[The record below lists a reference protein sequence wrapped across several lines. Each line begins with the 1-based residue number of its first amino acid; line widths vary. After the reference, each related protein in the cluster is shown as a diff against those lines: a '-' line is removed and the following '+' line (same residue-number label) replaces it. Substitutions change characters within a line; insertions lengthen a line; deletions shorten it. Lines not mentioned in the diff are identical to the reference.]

1 MLRHDRILRCY
12 DDVITVYHKN
22 SVFTARRF
30 IAILH
35 HQRGQNRIKTRVT
48 MSKFFNIQT
57 DANGVSTLFLYGDI
71 GDSYEVRSGQVV
83 PELLEAE
90 LTNRRINVRIN
101 SNGGDVYSGIAIYN
115 ALRGSNSDIHIYV
128 DGIAASMASVIAL
141 CGKPV
146 EMSKYA
152 RLMLHSVSGG
162 CYGNKKEMQK
172 CIEEIESL
180 EESLSEIYAERTGL
194 SKEEVKATYFD
205 GEDHWLTA
213 DEALRLGFI
222 DGIYD
227 ADAVPAD
234 STPEQIYTLFNNRLL
249 EPQKERRMNLEEV
262 RKRARFKDCAS
273 DADVLR
279 EIDNLETEAGKVPG
293 LERENASL
301 KAKVKTFEGKA
312 AADEEAER
320 TSLLDAA
327 EQDGRINAS
336 TRPTFEN
343 ILKRDMAE
351 GKAALAALTPK
362 RKVLEDIHRN
372 PGTEGPWERRQ
383 REIRENRGKRQ

>member
-1 MLRHDRILRCY
+1 
-12 DDVITVYHKN
+12 
-22 SVFTARRF
+22 
-30 IAILH
+30 
-35 HQRGQNRIKTRVT
+35 

-90 LTNRRINVRIN
+90 LTSRRINVRIN

-115 ALRGSNSDIHIYV
+115 ALRGSKSDIHIYV

-172 CIEEIESL
+172 CIEEIECL
-180 EESLSEIYAERTGL
+180 EESLSEIYAGRTGL
-194 SKEEVKATYFD
+194 SKEEVKTTYFD

-249 EPQKERRMNLEEV
+249 EPQKEHRMNLEEV

-279 EIDNLETEAGKVPG
+279 EIDSLETEAGKVPG
-293 LERENASL
+293 LESENASL
-301 KAKVKTFEGKA
+301 KAKVRTFEDKA

-362 RKVLEDIHRN
+362 RKVLEDIHRT
-372 PGTEGPWERRQ
+372 PGTEGPWEQRQ
-383 REIRENRGKRQ
+383 REIRENRAKRQ